1 VVVALD
7 EAEAEEVAVVSR
19 TLAEEELLKLRRY
32 FLSLESSLRFSRSSS
47 LIFIILMADG
57 ETTAAG
63 SGEDVLVVV
72 EVDVDVVREPFNVSE
87 LCRESDFSLSS
98 SLVRVSA
105 FSLKYSS
112 KSSSSASSSSSSW
125 FSPFSLLLVVLLL
138 VSSLLSLLFDVCCC
152 CCL

>member
-1 VVVALD
+1 MG
-7 EAEAEEVAVVSR
+7 VVSR

-47 LIFIILMADG
+47 LIFIILMTDG

-87 LCRESDFSLSS
+87 LWRESDFSLSS
-98 SLVRVSA
+98 SLARVSA

-112 KSSSSASSSSSSW
+112 KSSSSTSSSSSW
-125 FSPFSLLLVVLLL
+125 FSTFSLLLVVLLL
-138 VSSLLSLLFDVCCC
+138 VSSLLSLFDVCCC
-152 CCL
+152 CRWFSFELKI

>member
-1 VVVALD
+1 MG
-7 EAEAEEVAVVSR
+7 VVSR

-47 LIFIILMADG
+47 LIFIILMTDG

-87 LCRESDFSLSS
+87 LCRESDFSLSA
-98 SLVRVSA
+98 SLARVSA
-105 FSLKYSS
+105 LSLKYSS
-112 KSSSSASSSSSSW
+112 KSSSTSSSSSSW
-125 FSPFSLLLVVLLL
+125 FSPFSLLFVVVLLL
-138 VSSLLSLLFDVCCC
+138 VSSLLSLFDVCCC
-152 CCL
+152 RWFSFELKIYFI

>member
-1 VVVALD
+1 M
-7 EAEAEEVAVVSR
+7 AVVSR

-47 LIFIILMADG
+47 LIFIILVTDG

-98 SLVRVSA
+98 SLARVSA
-105 FSLKYSS
+105 LSLKYSS

-125 FSPFSLLLVVLLL
+125 FSPFSLLLAVLLL
-138 VSSLLSLLFDVCCC
+138 VSSLLSLFDVCCC
-152 CCL
+152 CRWFSFELKIYLI